1 MNWLKWLVG
10 ISALII
16 AGCAAYFS
24 VTGLGVLFAGASL
37 SVMVMASSLELAKL
51 VAATY
56 LKQKWDEIRGFNKWY
71 LVSAVVVLML
81 ITSAGI
87 FGYLSNAF
95 QAQSLKLQ
103 VVDREIAVYQT
114 KIDQN
119 TAQITQLNQQLGGL
133 SQTQSTILEKGKV
146 NSRLLRSIDS
156 KDKQTAQI
164 NQKISDL
171 QTDNAKNTE
180 EINKIKLS
188 NLDLEKE
195 VGGFRFVAES
205 FGVELKKVVKFF
217 IFLIV
222 IVFDPLAVALIIAFN
237 GLIAKKEEKKN
248 NFQQEL
254 EDFVEGYDDKTY
266 EVYGDSKPTF
276 DMGKLDDLF
285 EENYRKIY
293 DDGKNSPILGEHEV
307 IVENI
312 LNENKEDESN
322 LQNEEKLIES
332 NDVVVD
338 DTPVS
343 QNVEEKI
350 PDLKWE
356 EWMHPDFPWN
366 NRKLWIN
373 NPKAVNYW
381 LSNKGGTPRDLA
393 KIRNE
398 EENIKTY

>member
-1 MNWLKWLVG
+1 MNWLKILVG
-10 ISALII
+10 LSALII

-24 VTGLGVLFAGASL
+24 VTGLGVLFAGASI
-37 SVMVMASSLELAKL
+37 SVMIMASSLELAKL

-56 LKQKWDEIRGFNKWY
+56 LKQKWDEIGGFNKWY
-71 LVSAVVVLML
+71 LTSAVALLML

-133 SQTQSTILEKGKV
+133 SQTQSQILDKGKV

-156 KDKQTAQI
+156 KDRQTAQI
-164 NQKISDL
+164 NKKIEGL
-171 QTDNAKNTE
+171 QTENAKNTE
-180 EINKIKLS
+180 KINEIKLA

-195 VGGFRFVAES
+195 VGGFRFVAEA

-237 GLIAKKEEKKN
+237 GLVSDKKRKQKEALIEMMENDQK
-248 NFQQEL
+248 L
-254 EDFVEGYDDKTY
+254 GLY
-266 EVYGDSKPTF
+266 EVYGDTKE
-276 DMGKLDDLF
+276 D
-285 EENYRKIY
+285 
-293 DDGKNSPILGEHEV
+293 

-312 LNENKEDESN
+312 PQNTEDSGKN
-322 LQNEEKLIES
+322 LPIQEE
-332 NDVVVD
+332 
-338 DTPVS
+338 TPVIMENIS
-343 QNVEEKI
+343 KEKAEI
-350 PDLKWE
+350 SELKWE
-356 EWMHPDFPWN
+356 EYMHPEFPWN

-381 LSNKGGTPRDLA
+381 MSNKGGTVRDLA